1 MGKIDSLDLYK
12 VLKDKEG
19 TPCFM
24 KEIGDLI
31 DDELIGAKKTVRA
44 KKVVRA

>member
-1 MGKIDSLDLYK
+1 MENIDSLDLYK
-12 VLKDKEG
+12 ILKDKEG

-24 KEIGDLI
+24 KELADLI
-31 DDELIGAKKTVRA
+31 DDELIGAKKKVRA

>member
-1 MGKIDSLDLYK
+1 METIDSLDLYK
-12 VLKDKEG
+12 ILKDKEG

-24 KEIGDLI
+24 KDITDLI
-31 DDELIGAKKTVRA
+31 DDELIGAKKKVRE